1 MSRGIKIWNAA
12 GQVIVDV
19 SDRLAYHHST
29 INLWNIGTR
38 ASSTISIPGY
48 STDGTW
54 FLFFR
59 GTPTDYLRF
68 TEQASQILVF
78 NEDYYYARG
87 AGVIIEVFRG

>member
-1 MSRGIKIWNAA
+1 MSSGIKVWNAA
-12 GQVIVDV
+12 GQVIIDV

-59 GTPTDYLRF
+59 GSSPYYLRF
-68 TEQASQILVF
+68 TEQANQLTVF
-78 NEDYYYARG
+78 NEDYYAPHG